1 MNMLAILHNTD
12 SKELKVPVPPA
23 QDINDRT
30 WLEPYIYKGWY
41 LYDFVPDIP
50 PVIPT
55 VTPNP
60 VTALQTG
67 KTLPNPAKWK
77 FLQNLINTLVPVAVV
92 AGTFIP
98 GASVIL
104 NSTVLESIAAAMG
117 AVNAYLTTATTGKI
131 GI

>member
-1 MNMLAILHNTD
+1 MNMIAILHKPD

-23 QDINDRT
+23 QDINDRA
-30 WLEPYIYKGWY
+30 WLKPYIDQGWY
-41 LYDFVPDIP
+41 LYDFVPDVP

-60 VTALQTG
+60 VTALERD

-77 FLQNLINTLVPVAVV
+77 LAQNLINTLVPLVV
-92 AGTFIP
+92 IAGSFIP

-104 NSTVLESIAAAMG
+104 NSTVLESIAGAMG